1 MNNISGGSY
10 ASYVAGYTYTASG
23 LNKTEKK
30 ETANQNTAN
39 AVKNDTSAYGVSGKK
54 EVSGK
59 REVSGQTIGNP
70 KLSEKASKYYD
81 ELKKKYSNMDFI
93 LVSKEQKA
101 NAQANAA
108 SYANGNKM
116 VVLIDEEKI
125 ERMATD
131 ENYRK
136 QYEGII
142 KNAASGL
149 SQLKSQIESSGQSQ
163 NVVGYGMK
171 VNDGGTASFFAV
183 LKKSSADQKARI
195 EKKAVEKKEAKKAE
209 EKKAE
214 KKEKQDKLKEAQQT
228 SDDDDTITISAG
240 SIEELIKKINDYT
253 FSMKSDNV
261 QTEAEL
267 QVGQHI
273 DFRG

>member
-1 MNNISGGSY
+1 MAVNTDSIVSNLYS
-10 ASYVAGYTYTASG
+10 TYSSQSKTG
-23 LNKTEKK
+23 KTNKENATGTENSKVSK
-30 ETANQNTAN
+30 TNGN
-39 AVKNDTSAYGVSGKK
+39 YGK
-54 EVSGK
+54 
-59 REVSGQTIGNP
+59 TIGNA
-70 KLSEKASKYYD
+70 KLSEEGAKYYQ

-93 LVSKEQKA
+93 LVSKDQKA
-101 NAQANAA
+101 NAQA
-108 SYANGNKM
+108 NKM

-149 SQLKSQIESSGQSQ
+149 SQLKFQIESSGQSQ

-253 FSMKSDNV
+253 FSMKSNNV

>member
-1 MNNISGGSY
+1 M
-10 ASYVAGYTYTASG
+10 
-23 LNKTEKK
+23 
-30 ETANQNTAN
+30 Q
-39 AVKNDTSAYGVSGKK
+39 
-54 EVSGK
+54 
-59 REVSGQTIGNP
+59 
-70 KLSEKASKYYD
+70 
-81 ELKKKYSNMDFI
+81 
-93 LVSKEQKA
+93 
-101 NAQANAA
+101 
-108 SYANGNKM
+108 
-116 VVLIDEEKI
+116 I

-171 VNDGGTASFFAV
+171 VNDGGTATFFAV

>member
-1 MNNISGGSY
+1 MAVNTDSIVSNLYS
-10 ASYVAGYTYTASG
+10 TYSTQSKTG
-23 LNKTEKK
+23 KTNKENVIGTENSKVSK
-30 ETANQNTAN
+30 TNGN
-39 AVKNDTSAYGVSGKK
+39 YGK
-54 EVSGK
+54 
-59 REVSGQTIGNP
+59 TIGNA
-70 KLSEKASKYYD
+70 KLSEEGVKYYQ
-81 ELKKKYSNMDFI
+81 ELKNKYSYMDFI

-142 KNAASGL
+142 KTAASGL

-228 SDDDDTITISAG
+228 SDDDDTIT
-240 SIEELIKKINDYT
+240 N
-253 FSMKSDNV
+253 
-261 QTEAEL
+261 
-267 QVGQHI
+267 
-273 DFRG
+273 